1 MKTNELYT
9 LYIENGWILW
19 LVELYFNKTVVTKR
33 NRKGLINC
41 APFKNGI
48 AEFMQGKIESQASL
62 TKEDTKYVIFN
73 NNLISNF
80 IQQ

>member
-1 MKTNELYT
+1 
-9 LYIENGWILW
+9 
-19 LVELYFNKTVVTKR
+19 
-33 NRKGLINC
+33 
-41 APFKNGI
+41 
-48 AEFMQGKIESQASL
+48 MQGKIESQESL